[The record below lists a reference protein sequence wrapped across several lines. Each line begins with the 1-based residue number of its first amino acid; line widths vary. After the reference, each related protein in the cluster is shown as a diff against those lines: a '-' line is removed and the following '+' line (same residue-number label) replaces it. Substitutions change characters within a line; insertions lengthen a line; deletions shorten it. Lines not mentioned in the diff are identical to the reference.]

1 MHFYIDE
8 RIFIHFQVSMLCNN
22 IKLIAKTVWYVWN
35 VSYQDVRAIINN
47 RNISE
52 LFMLLLRQAEGSDLK
67 ENIATKV
74 DSCEVSSFPR
84 GKQYFQMSKCTNLM
98 ICA

>member
-1 MHFYIDE
+1 M
-8 RIFIHFQVSMLCNN
+8 
-22 IKLIAKTVWYVWN
+22 WYVWN
-35 VSYQDVRAIINN
+35 VSYQDVSAIINN

-52 LFMLLLRQAEGSDLK
+52 LFMLLLRQAEGNDLK

-84 GKQYFQMSKCTNLM
+84 RKQYFQMSKCTNLM
-98 ICA
+98 ICALAQSATLGRLCDYG

>member
-1 MHFYIDE
+1 M
-8 RIFIHFQVSMLCNN
+8 
-22 IKLIAKTVWYVWN
+22 WYVWN
-35 VSYQDVRAIINN
+35 LSYQDVRPIINN

-52 LFMLLLRQAEGSDLK
+52 LFMLLLRQAEGNDLK

-98 ICA
+98 VSAFAQSFTFGRLWGYG